1 MFGINK
7 KEKIDSDLELYKKR
21 KLLDIEKELEY
32 YRSSKG
38 TDMLE
43 FAMTCY
49 KELGEYEH
57 TYHFAKEEKG
67 IELAKIEASIEAKK
81 ELLAT
86 DKNAYERMLKMKD
99 DEINRLNEV
108 ILRLIDKPASDVT
121 VNSIK

>member
-7 KEKIDSDLELYKKR
+7 KEKIDSDLELYRKR
-21 KLLDIEKELEY
+21 KLLDIDKDLEDYRSLKRKEL
-32 YRSSKG
+32 S
-38 TDMLE
+38 E
-43 FAMTCY
+43 FSQTCY

-57 TYHFAKEEKG
+57 TYHYSKEEKG

-108 ILRLIDKPASDVT
+108 IIRLIDKPASDVT